1 MPSQPICGRS
11 DPMPR
16 YLPSGSGRDLYMS
29 HDTSHGPV
37 PATGKSSFS
46 EKPPATGVGA
56 FGRSRTD
63 TMPKYFSDGS
73 GRDLYLCTTMTKI
86 PSTGKSKFSE
96 RPPSQSSRSQH
107 VRTDPLPPY
116 QPSGSGRDTF
126 HRIDGNLSPSAWS
139 LRSYEQRT
147 ESGFN
152 AGFSSGGA
160 FSPPRAQSPDAV
172 RMQGRESRKQLGLM
186 SRLASPKPRTAPGGN
201 HVGLIVPG
209 SYLRK

>member
-1 MPSQPICGRS
+1 
-11 DPMPR
+11 
-16 YLPSGSGRDLYMS
+16 
-29 HDTSHGPV
+29 
-37 PATGKSSFS
+37 
-46 EKPPATGVGA
+46 
-56 FGRSRTD
+56 
-63 TMPKYFSDGS
+63 
-73 GRDLYLCTTMTKI
+73 MTKI

-152 AGFSSGGA
+152 AGFSSSY
-160 FSPPRAQSPDAV
+160 SPPRAQSPDAQ
-172 RMQGRESRKQLGLM
+172 RMQGRESRKQIGLM
-186 SRLASPKPRTAPGGN
+186 SRLASPKPRTAPGG